1 MHIRAGIDFIFTI
14 MLYDPMII
22 SYGTPASLLP
32 TDVIMTSYFQQSE
45 ICLVTRFLH
54 DNITYIIAARF

>member
-1 MHIRAGIDFIFTI
+1 MHIRAGIDFIFTK

-45 ICLVTRFLH
+45 KYV
-54 DNITYIIAARF
+54 